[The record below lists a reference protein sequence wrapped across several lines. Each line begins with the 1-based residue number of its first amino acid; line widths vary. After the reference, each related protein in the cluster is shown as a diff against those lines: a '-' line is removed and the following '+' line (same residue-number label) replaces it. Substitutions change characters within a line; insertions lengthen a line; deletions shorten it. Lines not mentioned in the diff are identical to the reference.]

1 LICVNGREQVA
12 WEPDMTV
19 TRLLEIMRY
28 SFPTI
33 IVSVDGD
40 LVEREEYDT
49 RLVPDGADVRVIH
62 MVAGG

>member
-1 LICVNGREQVA
+1 MICVNGREQVA

-40 LVEREEYDT
+40 LV
-49 RLVPDGADVRVIH
+49 
-62 MVAGG
+62 